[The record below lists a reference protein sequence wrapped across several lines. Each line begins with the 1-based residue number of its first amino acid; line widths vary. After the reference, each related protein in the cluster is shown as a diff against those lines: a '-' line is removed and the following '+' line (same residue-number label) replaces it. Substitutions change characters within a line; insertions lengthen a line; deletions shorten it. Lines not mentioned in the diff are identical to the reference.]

1 MVNVPFTDASIFSPT
16 LLAVSALTLLSAF
29 TPFMMFLR
37 VVSSQ
42 STEDDHCFL
51 HFSCLDISLF
61 CSPE

>member
-16 LLAVSALTLLSAF
+16 LLAVSLLSAF

-42 STEDDHCFL
+42 STEDGHCFL